1 MGIVKGS
8 NINAV
13 ASPTKATL
21 ASNFIDHINSDFTQ
35 QYLPELIAEEAEV
48 FGNRSVAGFLS
59 LVGAEEPMASDSVV
73 WSEQGRLHLSYTA
86 IQTTDGNFN
95 VVGTGDFSGTGATLV
110 PHGVRVGDTI
120 VVTDG
125 DATVKAYVSA
135 ADQSAGTFTAHP
147 FEFDTF
153 ANATNNVL
161 TITAETGANEVTAA
175 DYVKIFVYG
184 SMYQKGTT
192 GRGEGL
198 NPSFKSFS
206 NTPIILKDKFE
217 VSGSDASQI
226 GWVEVS
232 GEEGQSGYLWY
243 LKAEGDTRRRFM
255 DYCEMSMVE
264 AVKKA
269 SNANANVPYGSEGL
283 FAAIED
289 RGIVASSM
297 LDNGTTADLADFDT
311 ILKELDKQGAIEENM
326 LYLNRD
332 TALNVDDMLASI
344 NGYAG
349 TGSAANAASFG
360 VFENNAD
367 MALNLGFSGFR
378 RGSYDFYKSDWK
390 YLNDGSTYGAM
401 TDTTAS
407 TSDTLGDGKVNGVLI
422 PAGVSSVYDQ
432 QLGRNLKRPFLHVR
446 YRASQTESRLM
457 KTWVTGSVGAAT
469 SDLDAMEVNYLSE
482 RCLVVQGAN
491 NFVLFRK

>member
-13 ASPTKATL
+13 ASPTKAAL
-21 ASNFIDHINSDFTQ
+21 DSNFIDHINSDFTQ

-86 IQTTDGNFN
+86 IQTADGSFT
-95 VVGTGDFSGTGATLV
+95 VVGTGDYSGTGNTAV
-110 PHGVRVGDTI
+110 AHGVRVGDTI

-135 ADQSAGTFTAHP
+135 ANQTAGTFTAHP

-161 TITAETGANEVTAA
+161 VTSSDTGAAATAA

-184 SMYQKGTT
+184 SMYLKGDT

-198 NPSFKSFS
+198 TPSFKSFS

-269 SNANANVPYGSEGL
+269 SAANVAVPYGSEGL

-297 LDNGTTADLADFDT
+297 LDNGTSADLADFDT

-390 YLNDGSTYGAM
+390 YLNDGATYGAM

-407 TSDTLGDGKVNGVLI
+407 ASDTLGDGKVNGVLI